1 MVLVDTSVWVEHFR
15 GRVSR
20 FQELLDRGDVMAH
33 PFIIG
38 ELACGQL
45 ANRHEILELLQE
57 LPQAES
63 AAHGEVL
70 QLIDRYKLMGCG
82 LGYVDVHLL
91 ASALLSSCRIW
102 TRDSGLIK
110 AASRLGLIYLGPR

>member
-15 GRVSR
+15 GRVSAL
-20 FQELLDRGDVMAH
+20 EGHLESGDVLTH

-45 ANRHEILELLQE
+45 ANRREILGLLQE

-63 AAHGEVL
+63 ASPDEILHV
-70 QLIDRYKLMGCG
+70 IDHHKLAGCG
-82 LGYVDVHLL
+82 LGYIDVHLL

-102 TRDSGLIK
+102 TRDAGLVK
-110 AASRLGLIYLGPR
+110 AGVRLDLAFPESR